1 MALYP
6 DKSVSKKLE
15 DKTGHPNQF
24 LPAFFAWQRMMTIR
38 IQGYLKRE
46 QVTSFMKTT

>member
-6 DKSVSKKLE
+6 DKSVSKELE

-24 LPAFFAWQRMMTIR
+24 LPAFFAWQRMIPNG
-38 IQGYLKRE
+38 IQGYFKRNR
-46 QVTSFMKTT
+46 